1 MKLVES
7 IITDEQREKMLEE
20 AEEKRKTHQIER
32 SFQYAAFPRKYQK
45 VEGKHFTEKEQ
56 EKGFSCWKTLKK
68 FFRED
73 DINAPPGVVVAG
85 DITRVN
91 MFSTYFAKRLI
102 LKTPAGVSSR
112 VYCEDY
118 GSVGQY
124 EYYNYYG
131 EEYFAWDFLTKQ
143 VGVLVVTG
151 VNFGNPHSMLEKI
164 LIPRCENRK
173 FTILATQYTNVDKIV
188 SDAVKSLPGVC
199 QLVGKKYQIVDL
211 T

>member
-1 MKLVES
+1 MKLIDS
-7 IITDEQREKMLEE
+7 KMTDEQIQKIIEKE
-20 AEEKRKTHQIER
+20 EEKKKAYHIER
-32 SFQYAAFPRKYQK
+32 AFRYAALPKQYAS
-45 VEGKHFTEKEQ
+45 VDGKNFTKEEQ
-56 EKGFSCWKTLKK
+56 EKGFACWETLKK
-68 FFRED
+68 FFREE
-73 DINAPPGVVVAG
+73 DINTPPGIIVSG
-85 DITRVN
+85 NLDRVN
-91 MFSTYFAKRLI
+91 AFSVYLAKRLI
-102 LKTPAGVSSR
+102 SKAPAGVSTR
-112 VYCEDY
+112 VYCENHE
-118 GSVGQY
+118 SVGQY